1 MNAEDTAPVRKQR
14 DDADNG
20 SDAPAA
26 KRLKQQTGDVAQVAT
41 GPPPS
46 IQIQV
51 LLRFDKTYVL
61 QVDTKSNI
69 FELYERASE
78 LLNTPTEL
86 FYLSCKSVTKFSCSS
101 SCRLL
106 LPAGCGCCFTLA
118 RSTV

>member
-1 MNAEDTAPVRKQR
+1 MNAEGTAPVRKQR

-86 FYLSCKSVTKFSCSS
+86 FYLSCKSVTTTLFTSPAP
-101 SCRLL
+101 R
-106 LPAGCGCCFTLA
+106 PAGCCCLRA
-118 RSTV
+118 AAAASR